1 MKKIIF
7 LFLLLLPFVGHAQ
20 NQAPGDEMIKAKVV
34 EIVEQRQNELPDG
47 TVVEQQNLKLEII
60 EGELQGEYVNF
71 DGIGSFDVIKK
82 NIYKIGEK
90 VLLVGSTDDQ
100 GNTTYFIVDYIREA
114 GLNWLL
120 FFFCVFLVLVSGFK
134 GIRAI
139 VSLVVSF
146 IVIIK
151 FIIPQI
157 LAGSNPFLITMIG
170 SFFILLAIIYITE
183 GFKARSHI
191 TVVSILISLVITIV
205 ISYLFVSLAKLSGL
219 ASEET
224 MFLISLGGAEI
235 NFQGLLLAGIII
247 GALGVLDDVVI
258 SQVSTVEQ
266 IIKANPV
273 QTKKQIFISS
283 YEVGVSHISSM
294 TNTLFLAYAGASLPL
309 LVLFISGESAFSSW
323 NQIIN
328 NEAIATEIVRTLTGS
343 IGLISAVPISTVI
356 AIWWF
361 TRTKD

>member
-1 MKKIIF
+1 MKKLLF
-7 LFLLLLPFVGHAQ
+7 LFLILSPFSVMAQ
-20 NQAPGDEMIKAKVV
+20 NTAPGDEMIKTKVV
-34 EIVEQRQNELPDG
+34 EIVEQRENELPDG
-47 TVVEQQNLKLEII
+47 VIVEQQNLKLEII
-60 EGELQGEYVNF
+60 EGDRAGENIFF
-71 DGIGSFDVIKK
+71 DGIGSYDVIKK
-82 NIYKIGEK
+82 NIYKTGEK
-90 VLLVGSTDDQ
+90 VLVVGSTDDQ
-100 GNTTYFIVDYIREA
+100 GNTTYFIVDYIRES

-139 VSLVVSF
+139 VSLVASF
-146 IVIIK
+146 LVIIK
-151 FIIPQI
+151 YIIPQI
-157 LAGSNPFLITMIG
+157 LSGTNPFLVTLIG
-170 SFFILLAIIYITE
+170 SFVILLAIIYITE
-183 GFKARSHI
+183 GFRARSHI
-191 TVVSILISLVITIV
+191 TVVSILISLVITII
-205 ISYLFVSLAKLSGL
+205 ISSFFVSLAKLSGL

-224 MFLISLGGAEI
+224 MFLISLGGAQI

-266 IIKANPV
+266 IIKANPE
-273 QTKKQIFISS
+273 QTRDKIFKSA

-309 LVLFISGESAFSSW
+309 LILFISGESAFSSW
-323 NQIIN
+323 GEIIN

-343 IGLISAVPISTVI
+343 IGLISAVPISTVV

-361 TRTKD
+361 TKK

>member
-1 MKKIIF
+1 M
-7 LFLLLLPFVGHAQ
+7 AQ
-20 NQAPGDEMIKAKVV
+20 NTAPGDEMIKTKVV
-34 EIVEQRQNELPDG
+34 EIVEQRENELPDG
-47 TVVEQQNLKLEII
+47 VIVEQQNLKLEII
-60 EGELQGEYVNF
+60 EGDRAGENIFF
-71 DGIGSFDVIKK
+71 DGIGSYDVIKK
-82 NIYKIGEK
+82 NIYKTGEK
-90 VLLVGSTDDQ
+90 VLVVGSTDDQ
-100 GNTTYFIVDYIREA
+100 GNTTYFIVDYIRES

-139 VSLVVSF
+139 VSLVASF
-146 IVIIK
+146 LVIIK
-151 FIIPQI
+151 YIIPQI
-157 LAGSNPFLITMIG
+157 LSGTNPFLVTLIG
-170 SFFILLAIIYITE
+170 SFVILLAIIYITE
-183 GFKARSHI
+183 GFRARSHI
-191 TVVSILISLVITIV
+191 TVVSILISLVITII
-205 ISYLFVSLAKLSGL
+205 ISSFFVSLAKLSGL

-224 MFLISLGGAEI
+224 MFLISLGGAQI

-266 IIKANPV
+266 IIKANPE
-273 QTKKQIFISS
+273 QTRDKIFKSA

-309 LVLFISGESAFSSW
+309 LILFISGESAFSSW
-323 NQIIN
+323 GEIIN

-343 IGLISAVPISTVI
+343 IGLISAVPISTVV

-361 TRTKD
+361 TKK